1 MSMAEIKAN
10 QRRALHARMGEPCLY
25 RPDRSEPAIP
35 SAEQSAGGLVLTV
48 RFKTKQRV
56 ANSDYDG
63 VSILEGVES
72 LIFQDAQLAALA
84 IELTSGDRI
93 EIPGYNLAFELDQP
107 LDPDG
112 PLNVYWT
119 VTRTESETGA
129 VFNPEAEAW
138 SQEAW

>member
-1 MSMAEIKAN
+1 MSDIKAA
-10 QRRALHARMGEPCLY
+10 QRQALHALAGEPCLY

-56 ANSDYDG
+56 ANSEYDG

-93 EIPGYNLAFELDQP
+93 EIPGYDLAFELDQP
-107 LDPDG
+107 LDRDG
-112 PLNVYWT
+112 PMNVYWT
-119 VTRTESETGA
+119 VTRTDSESSPIFA
-129 VFNPEAEAW
+129 PEDEAW
-138 SQEAW
+138 SQEGW